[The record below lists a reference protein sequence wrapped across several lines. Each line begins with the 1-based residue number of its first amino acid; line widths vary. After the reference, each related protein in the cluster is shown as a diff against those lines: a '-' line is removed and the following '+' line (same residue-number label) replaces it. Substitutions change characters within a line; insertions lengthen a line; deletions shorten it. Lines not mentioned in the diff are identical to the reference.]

1 MDGELKKA
9 AQAVGDVCA
18 ATQDADEVGR
28 AAGNLA
34 SQVASSGGI
43 SESEATLLTLIAAGH
58 AKDGAAKAGLATED
72 IEAAGARA
80 EAAARHGA
88 ALGQASLD
96 KGLPDVEAKASE
108 LVALRLQEDQGAGG
122 QPSGDPGQAS
132 SQSPSAGAVQKAA
145 APSAAAP
152 DWFADPLGRHQHRY
166 WDGAAW
172 TDVVADNG
180 WQSTDPLSPASA
192 EPGWFEDP
200 LGRHQHRYWDG
211 SAWTHVVA
219 DDGQQSTDP
228 L

>member
-1 MDGELKKA
+1 MDGELKRA
-9 AQAVGDVCA
+9 AEAVGDVCA
-18 ATQDADEVGR
+18 TTQDADEVGR

-34 SQVASSGGI
+34 SQVVSSGGI

-72 IEAAGARA
+72 IEAAGVRA

-108 LVALRLQEDQGAGG
+108 LVALRLQEDQGAGRE
-122 QPSGDPGQAS
+122 PSGDPGEAS
-132 SQSPSAGAVQKAA
+132 SHGASEAVT
-145 APSAAAP
+145 PSAASP

-172 TDVVADNG
+172 TDAVADNG
-180 WQSTDPLSPASA
+180 RQSTDPLSPASA

-219 DDGQQSTDP
+219 DNGRQSTDP